1 MPYQRSTQASGFQKR
16 TVQDDSKKLR
26 QYATE
31 LDKRRKEDVQAWE
44 RQDALWEKE
53 TTRIDSLAT
62 AKDTYE
68 IQNLSQFSK
77 TLNNFLK
84 VAAEDV
90 IKPLNNAQVDDGI
103 VTGVKAKQGDK
114 EAQEKI
120 KLSEEQV
127 EQIRKDVETQRD
139 KINEFAKNK
148 EAEWDS
154 SNYKASLEEKYRLLN
169 LKKLGGNHAH
179 GMRIGMLM
187 ESANG
192 YDAWRDSVLTDN
204 PEVALSQEFVP
215 ETDLKIGNYNSYNT
229 EEKKAIL
236 AYVQKQYIV
245 EKGAG
250 IRSSIVD
257 KYLTRPVLE
266 KTATFQNKE
275 YEREHANWGAEAEN
289 GLTTRFEASL
299 KGIDTDTTALKTSI
313 EEMAKVYPSI
323 AKARNLAGSS
333 YANTKKFIISQII
346 DKGSA
351 LKTGPLANVDDHEDF
366 INFANTEP
374 IYIEGI
380 TPKEGKPLFDIWPA
394 DLNEGSLRY
403 DFRVAAS
410 DKSKKHKAAMEGL
423 AQKEWEEAYGAY
435 KEDGIE
441 ANYDARMRVIKQK
454 YDGYI
459 PALVQARWEGAKDIG
474 IMPIKQADNYLAN
487 DIFRDENTVLF
498 LGDKSLARVPKV
510 LIDKYIAKGQIL
522 TKTYEFPQ
530 DEAVHLKQVGELQ
543 DFIIDSLNEA
553 TGNGVG
559 SEVLNGKFT
568 KDSAQ
573 VKAYV
578 AHVTPK
584 VLKRAWALYE
594 DASGETSED
603 QGITLSQA
611 LEQAATEIKG
621 ELSTNPLYAM
631 KPEKGFTSSVFNAST
646 IDPATTTLN
655 NRRKYKVDT
664 VQKAITL
671 SRENYGVNVFNSP
684 ETDVIVDRVE
694 AYKLNNK
701 GGLASIWHD
710 LENQTG
716 IPREILYNWQA
727 EKLDPALGI
736 KKKVWD
742 QEVEDKLNIW
752 KKTNASD
759 WANLH
764 SGDSARIGRA
774 LTKLNFIDVE
784 SVARTVID
792 MNTGYLPVSSSE
804 YQGLLN
810 DLGLDSSISYE
821 EFLAKPE
828 LMAEAFKLKTANLI
842 DEVETMTNNPRDG
855 ARMVLAG
862 LKYGD
867 VNLYN
872 TDEANGLYTVYQTDD
887 IDLLS
892 KVNSKFNMN
901 PYKTNIKFDTD
912 RLDFYNKEQEVSTF
926 NTVADID
933 QALVNLDGEIPDKVI
948 EVDKRKAVSAGPFSN
963 WMGMAAGA
971 DKKFEVNPEYTSYL
985 NRRQKLNDRKSIIQF
1000 IEAPTLGDASPQTTF
1015 HALRRVFGEDRL
1027 DQILTTAEKVSGRN
1041 RSEYGF
1047 IQNKD
1052 VVEVLKSQE
1061 EFAQAV
1067 NLNAYTTNQAEDGT
1081 SNDFSA
1087 YEVGG
1092 GLIGNIAEKDLTEV
1106 EGHYGSKVSIRNDV
1120 ADSLLQMKDAATRD
1134 GIFLRFNDGYRDNK
1148 TQTRIY
1154 NEWLQG
1160 KHPDTPHVAT
1170 PGTSEHESGK
1180 AVDFDLNAMA
1190 NQESFPEKAIRVAM
1204 DEFGFSSRQD
1214 ALDALRKEHA
1224 DRTYEWLVKN
1234 GAQYGFEQSFA
1245 SGENREDWH
1254 WRFNPALLNKGDV
1267 N

>member
-1 MPYQRSTQASGFQKR
+1 MPYQRSTQASGFRRR
-16 TVQDDSKKLR
+16 TAPDESKQLR
-26 QYATE
+26 QYATA
-31 LDKRRKEDVQAWE
+31 LDNSRKENVQGME
-44 RQDALWEKE
+44 RQGVQMSNEMTRVDALASKKDAYELQ
-53 TTRIDSLAT
+53 SLR
-62 AKDTYE
+62 
-68 IQNLSQFSK
+68 NFSK
-77 TLNNFLK
+77 TLNNFLAT
-84 VAAEDV
+84 AAEDV
-90 IKPLNNAQVDDGI
+90 IKPITENQIEKGINDG
-103 VTGVKAKQGDK
+103 VRAAQGDK
-114 EAQEKI
+114 SALERI

-127 EQIRKDVETQRD
+127 EQIRKDVEIQRE
-139 KINEFAKNK
+139 KVLKTAKGI
-148 EAEWDS
+148 EQTWDD

-179 GMRIGMLM
+179 GMRIGMLTAA
-187 ESANG
+187 ANG
-192 YDAWRDSVLTDN
+192 WDAFRDSVLTDN
-204 PEVALSQEFVP
+204 PEVALSQEMLP
-215 ETDLKIGNYNSYNT
+215 GTGLKVGEYNSYNSD
-229 EEKKAIL
+229 EKKAIL
-236 AYVQKQYIV
+236 AYVQKRYIL

-250 IRSSIVD
+250 LRSDIVN
-257 KYLTRPVLE
+257 KYLTRPILE
-266 KTATFQNKE
+266 KTGAFQNKE
-275 YEREHANWGAEAEN
+275 YEREHADWGAETEQDLAA
-289 GLTTRFEASL
+289 RFEASL
-299 KGIDTDTTALKTSI
+299 EGIDTDTTALKTSI
-313 EEMAKVYPSI
+313 EEMGKVYPSVS
-323 AKARNLAGSS
+323 KARNLAGSS
-333 YANTKKFIISQII
+333 YANTKKFIIEQIVA
-346 DKGSA
+346 KGSA
-351 LKTGPLANVDDHEDF
+351 LKTGPLTNVDDHEDF
-366 INFANTEP
+366 IQFANTVP

-380 TPKEGKPLFDIWPA
+380 TPKGGKPLFKIWPA
-394 DLNEGSLRY
+394 DLNEASLRY

-410 DKSKKHKAAMEGL
+410 DKAKKHKAAMEGL

-441 ANYDARMRVIKQK
+441 ANYNARMKMVEEK

-459 PALVQARWEGAKDIG
+459 TPFMKNSWHGIKEIG
-474 IMPIKQADNYLAN
+474 IMPVKQAESLLAN

-498 LGDKSLARVPKV
+498 LGDKSLAKVPKV
-510 LIDKYIAKGQIL
+510 LIDKYIEKGQIL

-530 DEAVHLKQVGELQ
+530 DEAEHLKQVGNLEA
-543 DFIIDSLNEA
+543 FIIDTLNEA
-553 TGNGVG
+553 TGKGLG

-584 VLKRAWALYE
+584 ILKRAWGIYDE
-594 DASGETSED
+594 ASGETPED

-611 LEQAATEIKG
+611 LEQAAIEIKG
-621 ELSTNPLYAM
+621 ELSTNPLYTMSA
-631 KPEKGFTSSVFNAST
+631 EKGFTSPVFNASVV
-646 IDPATTTLN
+646 DPATTTLN
-655 NRRKYKVDT
+655 NRFKYQVDT

-684 ETDVIVDRVE
+684 EIDLIVDRVE

-701 GGLASIWHD
+701 GGLAKVWED
-710 LENQTG
+710 LEAQTG

-736 KKKVWD
+736 KKKVWS
-742 QEVEDKLNIW
+742 QEVEDKLTLW
-752 KKTNASD
+752 KKTNAAD
-759 WANLH
+759 WANLN

-774 LTKLNFIDVE
+774 LTQLNVIDVE

-804 YQGLLN
+804 YQDLLN

-821 EFLAKPE
+821 EFLSKPE
-828 LMAEAFKLKTANLI
+828 LMADAFKLKTANLI

-855 ARMVLAG
+855 VRMVLAG

-887 IDLLS
+887 TDVLS

-901 PYKTNIKFDTD
+901 PYKTSIKFDTD
-912 RLDFYNKEQEVSTF
+912 RLDFYNEEEVSTF
-926 NTVADID
+926 NTVEDID

-948 EVDKRKAVSAGPFSN
+948 EVSRRKAVSAGPFSN
-963 WMGMAAGA
+963 WLGMAAGA
-971 DKKFEVNPEYTSYL
+971 DKKFMVNPEYTSYI
-985 NRRQKLNDRKSIIQF
+985 NHKQRLNDRKSIIQF
-1000 IEAPTLGDASPQTTF
+1000 LQTPTLGDASPQTAF

-1027 DQILTTAEKVSGRN
+1027 DQILTLAEKVSGRP
-1041 RSEYGF
+1041 RDDYGF
-1047 IQNKD
+1047 IQRED

-1067 NLNAYTTNQAEDGT
+1067 NLNAYTTNQTEDGVT
-1081 SNDFSA
+1081 NDLSA
-1087 YEVGG
+1087 YEPGG
-1092 GLIGNIAEKDLTEV
+1092 GLIGNIGERDLTEV
-1106 EGHYGSKVSIRNDV
+1106 EGHYGSKIAIRNDV

-1180 AVDFDLNAMA
+1180 AVDFDLRAMA
-1190 NQESFPEKAIRVAM
+1190 NQESFSEKAVRVAM
-1204 DEFGFSSRQD
+1204 DRFGFSSRQD
-1214 ALDALRKEHA
+1214 ALDALRKEYA
-1224 DRTYEWLVKN
+1224 DRTYEWLVEN
-1234 GAQYGFEQSFA
+1234 GAQYGFEQSFT

>member
-1 MPYQRSTQASGFQKR
+1 MPYQRSTQARGFQQR

-62 AKDTYE
+62 AKDKYE
-68 IQNLSQFSK
+68 IANLSQFSK

-90 IKPLNNAQVDDGI
+90 IKPLNEAQVDKGI
-103 VTGVKAKQGDK
+103 VDGVKASQGDT
-114 EAQEKI
+114 EALERV
-120 KLSEEQV
+120 KLSEQQV
-127 EQIRKDVETQRD
+127 EQIRKDVEIQRD
-139 KINEFAKNK
+139 KVLKTAEGLEAK
-148 EAEWDS
+148 WDE

-192 YDAWRDSVLTDN
+192 WDAWRDSVLTDN
-204 PEVALSQEFVP
+204 PEVALSQELLP
-215 ETDLKIGNYNSYNT
+215 GTDLKIGNYNSYNT

-236 AYVQKQYIV
+236 AHVQKQYILN
-245 EKGAG
+245 KGAG
-250 IRSSIVD
+250 IRSGIVD

-275 YEREHANWGAEAEN
+275 YERELADWGAETEN
-289 GLTTRFEASL
+289 DLTTRFEASL

-313 EEMAKVYPSI
+313 EEMARVYPSI

-333 YANTKKFIISQII
+333 YANTKKFILSQIV

-366 INFANTEP
+366 INFANTVP

-380 TPKEGKPLFDIWPA
+380 TPKEGRPLFKIWEA
-394 DLNEGSLRY
+394 DLNEASLRY
-403 DFRVAAS
+403 DFRVAAAE
-410 DKSKKHKAAMEGL
+410 KAGKHKAAMQGL
-423 AQKEWEEAYGAY
+423 AQSEWEEAYAAY
-435 KEDGIE
+435 KEDGIP
-441 ANYDARMRVIKQK
+441 ANYDARMRIVEEK

-459 PALVQARWEGAKDIG
+459 TPLMKSNWDGIKEIG
-474 IMPIKQADNYLAN
+474 IMPVEQAASYLAN

-498 LGDKSLARVPKV
+498 IGDKALAKIPKV
-510 LIDKYIAKGQIL
+510 LIDKYIEEGKIL
-522 TKTYEFPQ
+522 KQKYEFPQ
-530 DEAVHLKQVGELQ
+530 DEAVHLAQVAELKS
-543 DFIIDSLNEA
+543 FIISTLNTA
-553 TGNGVG
+553 TGDGKG
-559 SEVLNGKFT
+559 SDLLDGAFN

-573 VKAYV
+573 VKAFE
-578 AHVTPK
+578 AHITPK
-584 VLKRAWALYE
+584 ILKKAWELYE
-594 DASGETSED
+594 DASGETPED

-611 LEQAATEIKG
+611 LEKATGEIKAEVLAG
-621 ELSTNPLYAM
+621 GLYQIDP
-631 KPEKGFTSSVFNAST
+631 KSGFTSSKLNPAVS
-646 IDPATTTLN
+646 DPTTTTLN

-736 KKKVWD
+736 KQKVWP
-742 QEVEDKLNIW
+742 QEVQDKLAIW
-752 KKTNASD
+752 KKTNATD
-759 WANLH
+759 WADLN

-774 LTKLNFIDVE
+774 LNKLNVIDLE

-792 MNTGYLPVSSSE
+792 MDTGYLPVSSSE

-821 EFLAKPE
+821 EFLSKPE

-887 IDLLS
+887 TDVLS

-912 RLDFYNKEQEVSTF
+912 RLDFYNEEQEVSTL

-948 EVDKRKAVSAGPFSN
+948 VVEKDLRVSAGPFSN
-963 WMGMAAGA
+963 YLGQLAGA
-971 DKKFEVNPEYTSYL
+971 DKKIQVNPAYTAYL
-985 NRRQKLNDRKSIIQF
+985 NRKQKLNDRKAMMQF
-1000 IEAPTLGDASPQTTF
+1000 LETPTLGGASPQTAT
-1015 HALRRVFGEDRL
+1015 HALRRIFGEDRL
-1027 DQILTTAEKVSGRN
+1027 NQILTNAEKASGRS

-1047 IQNKD
+1047 IQNEA
-1052 VVEVLKSQE
+1052 VVRVLRAQP
-1061 EFAQAV
+1061 EFV
-1067 NLNAYTTNQAEDGT
+1067 NFTNQDAYVTDERDQLT
-1081 SNDFSA
+1081 QPDLTA
-1087 YEVGG
+1087 YETT
-1092 GLIGNIAEKDLTEV
+1092 LAGNISKEDLTPVKGFKGQEIL
-1106 EGHYGSKVSIRNDV
+1106 IRNDI
-1120 ADSLLQMKDAATRD
+1120 ADPLRQMIDAAARDGVTLAFGKDQEIASGYRTRD
-1134 GIFLRFNDGYRDNK
+1134 QQILAK
-1148 TQTRIY
+1148 TRT
-1154 NEWLQG
+1154 
-1160 KHPDTPHVAT
+1160 PDLAAD
-1170 PGTSEHESGK
+1170 PGTSTHEFGA
-1180 AVDFDLNAMA
+1180 AVDFNLDTNMVGLRNTTKD
-1190 NQESFPEKAIRVAM
+1190 NTEKA
-1204 DEFGFSSRQD
+1204 
-1214 ALDALRKEHA
+1214 RKIHNWLKKNA
-1224 DRTYEWLVKN
+1224 DK
-1234 GAQYGFEQSFA
+1234 YGFAPYGGNWEMDVNDDEA
-1245 SGENREDWH
+1245 WH
-1254 WRFNPALLNKGDV
+1254 WDYVGGTN
-1267 N
+1267 

>member
-1 MPYQRSTQASGFQKR
+1 MPYQRSTQASGFQQR

-90 IKPLNNAQVDDGI
+90 IKPINNAQVDDGI

-333 YANTKKFIISQII
+333 YANTKKFIISQIV

-366 INFANTEP
+366 INFASTEP

-394 DLNEGSLRY
+394 DLNEASLRY

-441 ANYDARMRVIKQK
+441 ANYDARMRIVKEK

-459 PALVQARWEGAKDIG
+459 PALVQAKWDGIKDIG
-474 IMPIKQADNYLAN
+474 ILPLKQAEDLLAN
-487 DIFRDENTVLF
+487 NIFRDENTILF
-498 LGDKSLARVPKV
+498 LGDKSLARIPKV
-510 LIDKYIAKGQIL
+510 LIDKYTKEGKIL
-522 TKTYEFPQ
+522 KQTYEFPQ
-530 DEAVHLKQVGELQ
+530 DEAVHLAQVGDLKS
-543 DFIIDSLNEA
+543 FIINTLNTA
-553 TGNGVG
+553 TGDGKG
-559 SEVLNGKFT
+559 SDLLDGAFN

-573 VKAYV
+573 VKAFE
-578 AHVTPK
+578 AHITPK
-584 VLKRAWALYE
+584 ILKRAWELYE
-594 DASGETSED
+594 DASGETPED

-611 LEQAATEIKG
+611 LVQATEEIKAEVLAG
-621 ELSTNPLYAM
+621 GLYQIDP
-631 KPEKGFTSSVFNAST
+631 KSGFTSSKLNPAVS
-646 IDPATTTLN
+646 DPTTTTLN

-664 VQKAITL
+664 VQQAITL

-701 GGLASIWHD
+701 GGLASIWYD

-736 KKKVWD
+736 KKKVWN
-742 QEVEDKLNIW
+742 QEVEDKLTLW
-752 KKTNASD
+752 KKTNATD
-759 WANLH
+759 WADLN

-774 LTKLNFIDVE
+774 LNKLNVIDLE

-792 MNTGYLPVSSSE
+792 MDTGYLPVNSSE

-821 EFLAKPE
+821 EFLSKPK

-887 IDLLS
+887 TDVLS

-912 RLDFYNKEQEVSTF
+912 RLDFYNEEQEVSTL

-948 EVDKRKAVSAGPFSN
+948 VVEKDLRVSAGPFSN
-963 WMGMAAGA
+963 YLGQLAGA
-971 DKKFEVNPEYTSYL
+971 DKKIQVNPAYTGYL
-985 NRRQKLNDRKSIIQF
+985 NRKQKLNDRKAMVQF
-1000 IEAPTLGDASPQTTF
+1000 LETPTLGGASPQTATY
-1015 HALRRVFGEDRL
+1015 ALRRIFGEDRL
-1027 DQILTTAEKVSGRN
+1027 NQILTNAEKASGRS

-1047 IQNKD
+1047 IQNEA
-1052 VVEVLKSQE
+1052 VVRVLRAQP
-1061 EFAQAV
+1061 EFV
-1067 NLNAYTTNQAEDGT
+1067 NFTNQDAYVTDERDQLT
-1081 SNDFSA
+1081 QPDTTA
-1087 YEVGG
+1087 YETT
-1092 GLIGNIAEKDLTEV
+1092 LAGNISKEDLTPVKGFKGQEIL
-1106 EGHYGSKVSIRNDV
+1106 IRNDI
-1120 ADSLLQMKDAATRD
+1120 ADPLRQMIDAAARDGVTLAFGKDQEIASGYRTRD
-1134 GIFLRFNDGYRDNK
+1134 QQILAK
-1148 TQTRIY
+1148 TRT
-1154 NEWLQG
+1154 
-1160 KHPDTPHVAT
+1160 PDLAAD
-1170 PGTSEHESGK
+1170 PGTSTHEFGA
-1180 AVDFDLNAMA
+1180 AVDFNLDTNMVGLRNTTKD
-1190 NQESFPEKAIRVAM
+1190 NTEKA
-1204 DEFGFSSRQD
+1204 
-1214 ALDALRKEHA
+1214 RKIHNWLKKNA
-1224 DRTYEWLVKN
+1224 DK
-1234 GAQYGFEQSFA
+1234 YGFAPYGGNWKMDVNDPEA
-1245 SGENREDWH
+1245 WH
-1254 WRFNPALLNKGDV
+1254 WDYVGGTN
-1267 N
+1267 

>member
-1 MPYQRSTQASGFQKR
+1 MPYQRSTQASGFQRR

-62 AKDTYE
+62 AKDKYE
-68 IQNLSQFSK
+68 IANLSQFSK

-90 IKPLNNAQVDDGI
+90 IKPINNAQVDDGI
-103 VTGVKAKQGDK
+103 VTGIKAKQGDK
-114 EAQEKI
+114 EALEKI

-127 EQIRKDVETQRD
+127 EQIRKDVEIQRA
-139 KINEFAKNK
+139 KVLEFAKNK

-179 GMRIGMLM
+179 GMRIGMLI

-204 PEVALSQEFVP
+204 PEVALSQELLP
-215 ETDLKIGNYNSYNT
+215 GTDLKIGNYNSYNT

-236 AYVQKQYIV
+236 AHVQKQYIL

-250 IRSSIVD
+250 IRSGIVD

-275 YEREHANWGAEAEN
+275 YEREHADWGAETEN
-289 GLTTRFEASL
+289 DLATRFEASL
-299 KGIDTDTTALKTSI
+299 EGIDTDTTALKTSI

-333 YANTKKFIISQII
+333 YANTKKFIISQIV

-366 INFANTEP
+366 INFGNTVP

-380 TPKEGKPLFDIWPA
+380 TPKEGKPLFEIWPA

-403 DFRVAAS
+403 DFRVAAAE
-410 DKSKKHKAAMEGL
+410 KAGKHKAAMQGL
-423 AQKEWEEAYGAY
+423 AQSEWEEAYGAF
-435 KEDGIE
+435 KDDGIE
-441 ANYDARMRVIKQK
+441 ANYDARMSIVEEK

-459 PALVQARWEGAKDIG
+459 TPLMKSNWDGIKEIG
-474 IMPIKQADNYLAN
+474 IMPVDQAASYLAN

-498 LGDKSLARVPKV
+498 VGDKALAKIPKV
-510 LIDKYIAKGQIL
+510 LIDKYIEEGKIL
-522 TKTYEFPQ
+522 TQKYEFPQ
-530 DEAVHLKQVGELQ
+530 DEAVHLAQVADLKS
-543 DFIIDSLNEA
+543 FIISTLNTA
-553 TGNGVG
+553 TGDGKG
-559 SEVLNGKFT
+559 SHLLDGAFN

-573 VKAYV
+573 VKAFE
-578 AHVTPK
+578 AHITPK
-584 VLKRAWALYE
+584 VLKRAWSLYE
-594 DASGETSED
+594 DASGETPED

-611 LEQAATEIKG
+611 LGQATEEIKAEVLAG
-621 ELSTNPLYAM
+621 GLYQID
-631 KPEKGFTSSVFNAST
+631 PTSGFTSSKLNPAVS
-646 IDPATTTLN
+646 DPATTTLN

-742 QEVEDKLNIW
+742 QEVEDKLTLW
-752 KKTNASD
+752 KKTNATD
-759 WANLH
+759 WANLN

-774 LTKLNFIDVE
+774 LTQLNVIDVE

-804 YQGLLN
+804 YQDLLN

-821 EFLAKPE
+821 EFLSKPE
-828 LMAEAFKLKTANLI
+828 LMADAFKLKTANLI

-887 IDLLS
+887 TDVLS

-901 PYKTNIKFDTD
+901 PYKTSIKFDTD
-912 RLDFYNKEQEVSTF
+912 RLDFYNEEEVSTF
-926 NTVADID
+926 NTIEDID

-948 EVDKRKAVSAGPFSN
+948 EVSRRKAVSAGPFSN
-963 WMGMAAGA
+963 WIGMAAGA
-971 DKKFEVNPEYTSYL
+971 DKKFVVNPEYTSYL
-985 NRRQKLNDRKSIIQF
+985 NRKQKLNDRKSIIQF
-1000 IEAPTLGDASPQTTF
+1000 LQTPTLGDASPQTAY

-1027 DQILTTAEKVSGRN
+1027 DQILTLAEKVSGRP
-1041 RSEYGF
+1041 RDDYGF
-1047 IQNKD
+1047 IQRED
-1052 VVEVLKSQE
+1052 VVELLKSQE

-1067 NLNAYTTNQAEDGT
+1067 NLNAYTPNQAEDRT

-1106 EGHYGSKVSIRNDV
+1106 EGHYGSKISIRNDV

-1190 NQESFPEKAIRVAM
+1190 NQESFSEKAVRVAM
-1204 DEFGFSSRQD
+1204 DKFGFSSRQD
-1214 ALDALRKEHA
+1214 ALDALRKEYA

-1254 WRFNPALLNKGDV
+1254 WRFNPALLNKGYV

>member
-1 MPYQRSTQASGFQKR
+1 MPYQRSTQASGFQQR

-90 IKPLNNAQVDDGI
+90 IKPINNAQVDDGI

-333 YANTKKFIISQII
+333 YANTKKFIISQIV

-366 INFANTEP
+366 INFASTEP

-394 DLNEGSLRY
+394 DLNEASLRY

-441 ANYDARMRVIKQK
+441 ANYDARMRIVKEK
-454 YDGYI
+454 YNGYI
-459 PALVQARWEGAKDIG
+459 PALVQAKWDGIKDIG
-474 IMPIKQADNYLAN
+474 ILPLKQAEDLLAN
-487 DIFRDENTVLF
+487 NIFRDENTILF
-498 LGDKSLARVPKV
+498 LGDKSLARIPKV
-510 LIDKYIAKGQIL
+510 LIDKYTKEGKIL
-522 TKTYEFPQ
+522 KQTYEFPQ
-530 DEAVHLKQVGELQ
+530 DEAVHLAQVGDLKS
-543 DFIIDSLNEA
+543 FIINTLNTA
-553 TGNGVG
+553 TGDGKG
-559 SEVLNGKFT
+559 SDLLDGAFN

-573 VKAYV
+573 VKAFE
-578 AHVTPK
+578 AHITPK
-584 VLKRAWALYE
+584 ILKRAWELYE
-594 DASGETSED
+594 DASGETPED

-611 LEQAATEIKG
+611 LVQATEEIKAEVLAG
-621 ELSTNPLYAM
+621 GLYQIDP
-631 KPEKGFTSSVFNAST
+631 KSGFTSSKLNPAVS
-646 IDPATTTLN
+646 DPTTTTLN

-664 VQKAITL
+664 VQQAITL

-701 GGLASIWHD
+701 GGLASIWYD

-742 QEVEDKLNIW
+742 QEVEDKLTLW
-752 KKTNASD
+752 KKTNATD
-759 WANLH
+759 WADLN

-774 LTKLNFIDVE
+774 LNKLNVIDLE

-792 MNTGYLPVSSSE
+792 MDTGYLPVNSSE

-821 EFLAKPE
+821 EFLSKPK

-887 IDLLS
+887 TDVLS

-912 RLDFYNKEQEVSTF
+912 RLDFYNEEQEVSTL

-948 EVDKRKAVSAGPFSN
+948 VVEKDLRVSAGPFSN
-963 WMGMAAGA
+963 YLGQLAGA
-971 DKKFEVNPEYTSYL
+971 DKKIQVNPAYTGYL
-985 NRRQKLNDRKSIIQF
+985 NRKQKLNDRKAMVQF
-1000 IEAPTLGDASPQTTF
+1000 LETPTLGGASPQTATY
-1015 HALRRVFGEDRL
+1015 ALRRIFGEDRL
-1027 DQILTTAEKVSGRN
+1027 NQILTNAEKASGRS

-1047 IQNKD
+1047 IQNEA
-1052 VVEVLKSQE
+1052 VVRVLRAQP
-1061 EFAQAV
+1061 EFV
-1067 NLNAYTTNQAEDGT
+1067 NFTNQDAYVTDERDQLT
-1081 SNDFSA
+1081 QPDTTA
-1087 YEVGG
+1087 YETT
-1092 GLIGNIAEKDLTEV
+1092 LAGNISKEDLTPVKGFKGQEIL
-1106 EGHYGSKVSIRNDV
+1106 IRNDI
-1120 ADSLLQMKDAATRD
+1120 ADPLRQMIDAAARDGVTLAFGKDQEIASGYRTRD
-1134 GIFLRFNDGYRDNK
+1134 QQILAK
-1148 TQTRIY
+1148 TRT
-1154 NEWLQG
+1154 
-1160 KHPDTPHVAT
+1160 PDLAAD
-1170 PGTSEHESGK
+1170 PGTSTHEFGA
-1180 AVDFDLNAMA
+1180 AVDFNLDTNMVGLRNTTKD
-1190 NQESFPEKAIRVAM
+1190 NTEKA
-1204 DEFGFSSRQD
+1204 
-1214 ALDALRKEHA
+1214 RKIHNWLKKNA
-1224 DRTYEWLVKN
+1224 DK
-1234 GAQYGFEQSFA
+1234 YGFAPYGGNWKMDVNDPEA
-1245 SGENREDWH
+1245 WH
-1254 WRFNPALLNKGDV
+1254 WDYVGGTN
-1267 N
+1267 